1 MVGVKCFGGDG
12 DKIGIRLSHLSQLLF
27 LLGRYLLNPLAI
39 SRHTLYDGT
48 LLWTGASCEKTG
60 FLPSRSRPQR
70 TPCWKMTDCS
80 VWELLTFL
88 QPDVL
93 YGSCWHFCSQML
105 RVGAVDIFAAKC
117 SVWELL
123 TFLQPYVWNQHT
135 KELISALRKTSHEQQ
150 QQRLQS
156 PTVTLTWHVSK
167 YKLHKLHQ
175 RYSQMFGLLRGS
187 CWTVCSYA

>member
-88 QPDVL
+88 QP
-93 YGSCWHFCSQML
+93 
-105 RVGAVDIFAAKC
+105 
-117 SVWELL
+117 
-123 TFLQPYVWNQHT
+123 YVWNQHT